1 MAASGGSDGA
11 PKGRDLPQPSRSRSS
26 INSTLGTKLE
36 NAKRISI
43 EQLEVITDNFSPERV
58 IGRGGYGTIYKGVNS
73 NGKCVAVKVLH
84 KNTTGT
90 DNGEF
95 KHEFESLMRLKHHN
109 IIKLVGFCYE
119 TRHKPMLHDGET
131 IFAEDIYKALCFEY
145 MQNGNLKEHISVEC
159 DGLEW
164 HTRYKIIKG
173 TCEGLKYLHEEFK
186 EPIYHLDLKPENILL
201 DENMVPKLADFGSSK
216 LFGKELTMV
225 ISQNLSATIGYVP
238 PEYYSHQVVS
248 KKFDIF
254 SLGVVII
261 KIIAGPRGNSLSA
274 EMEYQDFLDQV
285 HENWRKR
292 FQEKWHNSKLL
303 QAYCQQVNICII
315 IALSCMDYDR
325 FKRPGILD
333 IIKQLNKT
341 ETVIKELHQDHRWT
355 RISDANRTP
364 AIDSQ
369 KQSLALEEVRFLI
382 NNLTLE
388 NNRSCEPSVSPRKK
402 FHPNILDLPSDQ
414 RTSYRGRKSTEILFP
429 TRLPNSPP
437 SSRGKHCPTSHVHSR
452 AFGQCPGSPTAW
464 QDDARSLGSLHPLPL
479 PLPPGFP
486 CTSSRSLHSQWKK
499 GKLLG
504 SGTFGQVYLGLNSEG
519 DQMCAIREVKVIAD
533 DSELKECLRK
543 LNQEMCILNQL
554 SHPNI
559 VQYYGSELSSET
571 FSLYLEFVNGGSIHK
586 LLREYGP
593 FEEAVLRNY
602 TAQILSGLAYLHRR
616 NIVHRDIK
624 GSNIFVNRNGDIRL
638 ADFSM
643 TNHISEATSI
653 KSFKGSPYWMA
664 PEVIMNTNGDSL
676 SVDIWS
682 LGCTIIEMATT
693 RPPWNQYEG
702 VAAIFKIANSK
713 DIPDMPDHLSSEA
726 KSFLKLCLQR
736 DPAARPT
743 AAQLI
748 VHPWVKDQASVTK
761 SPVK

>member
-1 MAASGGSDGA
+1 
-11 PKGRDLPQPSRSRSS
+11 
-26 INSTLGTKLE
+26 
-36 NAKRISI
+36 
-43 EQLEVITDNFSPERV
+43 
-58 IGRGGYGTIYKGVNS
+58 
-73 NGKCVAVKVLH
+73 
-84 KNTTGT
+84 
-90 DNGEF
+90 
-95 KHEFESLMRLKHHN
+95 
-109 IIKLVGFCYE
+109 
-119 TRHKPMLHDGET
+119 
-131 IFAEDIYKALCFEY
+131 
-145 MQNGNLKEHISVEC
+145 
-159 DGLEW
+159 
-164 HTRYKIIKG
+164 
-173 TCEGLKYLHEEFK
+173 
-186 EPIYHLDLKPENILL
+186 
-201 DENMVPKLADFGSSK
+201 
-216 LFGKELTMV
+216 
-225 ISQNLSATIGYVP
+225 
-238 PEYYSHQVVS
+238 
-248 KKFDIF
+248 
-254 SLGVVII
+254 
-261 KIIAGPRGNSLSA
+261 
-274 EMEYQDFLDQV
+274 
-285 HENWRKR
+285 
-292 FQEKWHNSKLL
+292 
-303 QAYCQQVNICII
+303 
-315 IALSCMDYDR
+315 
-325 FKRPGILD
+325 
-333 IIKQLNKT
+333 
-341 ETVIKELHQDHRWT
+341 
-355 RISDANRTP
+355 
-364 AIDSQ
+364 
-369 KQSLALEEVRFLI
+369 
-382 NNLTLE
+382 
-388 NNRSCEPSVSPRKK
+388 
-402 FHPNILDLPSDQ
+402 
-414 RTSYRGRKSTEILFP
+414 
-429 TRLPNSPP
+429 
-437 SSRGKHCPTSHVHSR
+437 
-452 AFGQCPGSPTAW
+452 
-464 QDDARSLGSLHPLPL
+464 
-479 PLPPGFP
+479 
-486 CTSSRSLHSQWKK
+486 
-499 GKLLG
+499 
-504 SGTFGQVYLGLNSEG
+504 
-519 DQMCAIREVKVIAD
+519 MCAIREVKVIAD

-713 DIPDMPDHLSSEA
+713 DIPDIPDHLSSEA

-761 SPVK
+761 SPRSEERRVGKECSW